1 MQDFHLVILAINLL
15 LSLPCT
21 TRGFIFA
28 LSCVKALLSRQC
40 VYFLFYRA
48 TSLMTENLFCDWLS
62 LLTIIIRDY
71 YTQLFYLKKILVYDC
86 SFNLFV
92 YRTVDKRK
100 DISIV
105 I

>member
-1 MQDFHLVILAINLL
+1 
-15 LSLPCT
+15 
-21 TRGFIFA
+21 
-28 LSCVKALLSRQC
+28 
-40 VYFLFYRA
+40 
-48 TSLMTENLFCDWLS
+48 MTENLFCDWLS